1 MRIVNYSC
9 YVNNG
14 DQSDTD
20 LEQQLGE
27 GQHKMR
33 VKLEQL
39 YMLYFSLLIFTLSFV
54 RHHLL
59 HHLKFS
65 WNYNELYIADH
76 GVINHH

>member
-1 MRIVNYSC
+1 MRILNYSC

-39 YMLYFSLLIFTLSFV
+39 YMLNFSLLIFTLGFV

-65 WNYNELYIADH
+65 RNYNELYIVDH